1 MARIHTAA
9 DLAIFDVLQ
18 SPVWVVDLDR
28 GSQWWANLACL
39 PLWHV
44 TDRAQMLARS
54 GDSPPDETSRTRLA
68 TLRRKFERGEASLD
82 RWTLYPNGATP
93 FVAECRSSG
102 ILVADEPGGPARLA
116 MLIEARV
123 LGPDDTDPHDRRG
136 VEALRYLGELV
147 ALHADSGE
155 GLMRNPAAVR
165 VFGDPG
171 PGDQL
176 AACLGELAAQAR
188 ACLAAGAVVRADVRV
203 DTPAGGRW
211 FDTVVR
217 VSLDPVTGQPAIL
230 VTQRDVTERR
240 AETLELERSRELLA
254 GQAQALRL
262 LAAPV
267 IQIGPNVLAMPL
279 IGRLDHA
286 RIRVALASLVG
297 ATGVGPT
304 SHVILDLTGAD
315 VADAA
320 GTGGLVRVV
329 RVLRLRG
336 VRVALSG
343 IRPALAQAIADA
355 GLELD
360 GMSCFATVADAL
372 ASVDR
377 R

>member
-1 MARIHTAA
+1 M
-9 DLAIFDVLQ
+9 
-18 SPVWVVDLDR
+18 
-28 GSQWWANLACL
+28 
-39 PLWHV
+39 
-44 TDRAQMLARS
+44 
-54 GDSPPDETSRTRLA
+54 
-68 TLRRKFERGEASLD
+68 
-82 RWTLYPNGATP
+82 
-93 FVAECRSSG
+93 
-102 ILVADEPGGPARLA
+102 
-116 MLIEARV
+116 
-123 LGPDDTDPHDRRG
+123 
-136 VEALRYLGELV
+136 
-147 ALHADSGE
+147 
-155 GLMRNPAAVR
+155 
-165 VFGDPG
+165 
-171 PGDQL
+171 
-176 AACLGELAAQAR
+176 
-188 ACLAAGAVVRADVRV
+188 
-203 DTPAGGRW
+203 
-211 FDTVVR
+211 
-217 VSLDPVTGQPAIL
+217 SLDPVTGQPAIL

-267 IQIGPNVLAMPL
+267 IQIGPNVLAMPS

-286 RIRVALASLVG
+286 RIGVALASLVG